1 MDWKRETI
9 LHEVEHCMYKQVE
22 KIMDEDELDSQD
34 LDDIKD
40 CLENICMVKDL
51 QQKMAAEVKK

>member
-9 LHEVEHCMYKQVE
+9 LHEVEHCMYKQIE

>member
-9 LHEVEHCMYKQVE
+9 LHEVEHCMYKQME

-40 CLENICMVKDL
+40 CLESICKAMDIR
-51 QQKMAAEVKK
+51 QKMAAEAKK

>member
-9 LHEVEHCMYKQVE
+9 LHEVEHCMYKQME

-40 CLENICMVKDL
+40 CLENICMIKDL
-51 QQKMAAEVKK
+51 QQKMATEVKK

>member
-9 LHEVEHCMYKQVE
+9 LHEVEHCMYKQIE
-22 KIMDEDELDSQD
+22 QIMDEDELDSQD

-40 CLENICMVKDL
+40 CLANIGMAKDL
-51 QQKMAAEVKK
+51 QKKLAEEAKK

>member
-9 LHEVEHCMYKQVE
+9 LHEVEDRMYKSMAD
-22 KIMDEDELDSQD
+22 IMDNDDLDSQD

-40 CLENICMVKDL
+40 CLESICMVKDI
-51 QQKMAAEVKK
+51 QKKTPDETKK

>member
-9 LHEVEHCMYKQVE
+9 LNEVEHCMYKQIE

-51 QQKMAAEVKK
+51 QQKMTAEVKK

>member
-9 LHEVEHCMYKQVE
+9 LHEVEHCMYKRVE

-51 QQKMAAEVKK
+51 QQKMTAEVKK

>member
-9 LHEVEHCMYKQVE
+9 LHEVEHCMYKQIE
-22 KIMDEDELDSQD
+22 QIMDEDELDSQD

-40 CLENICMVKDL
+40 CLANIGMVKDL
-51 QQKMAAEVKK
+51 QKKLAEEAKK

>member
-9 LHEVEHCMYKQVE
+9 LHEVEHCMYKQME

-51 QQKMAAEVKK
+51 QQKMTAEVKK

>member
-9 LHEVEHCMYKQVE
+9 LHEVEHCMYKKIE

-40 CLENICMVKDL
+40 CLENISMVKDL
-51 QQKMAAEVKK
+51 QQKMTAEVKK

>member
-9 LHEVEHCMYKQVE
+9 LHEVEHCMYKQME
-22 KIMDEDELDSQD
+22 KILDEDELDSQD

-40 CLENICMVKDL
+40 CLENICMIKDL

>member
-9 LHEVEHCMYKQVE
+9 LHEVEHCMYKQME

-40 CLENICMVKDL
+40 CLENICMIKDL

>member
-51 QQKMAAEVKK
+51 QQKMTAEVKK

>member
-9 LHEVEHCMYKQVE
+9 LNEVEHCMYKQIE
-22 KIMDEDELDSQD
+22 QIMDEDELDSQD

-40 CLENICMVKDL
+40 CLANIGMAKDL
-51 QQKMAAEVKK
+51 QKKLAEEAKK

>member
-9 LHEVEHCMYKQVE
+9 LHEVEHCMYKQMD

-40 CLENICMVKDL
+40 CLENICMIKDL
-51 QQKMAAEVKK
+51 QQKMATEVKK

>member
-9 LHEVEHCMYKQVE
+9 LHEVEHCMYKQMD

-40 CLENICMVKDL
+40 CLENICMIKDL